1 MDLTALTDEL
11 EKFAVDKGFDIIG
24 AIAILAAGAYA
35 ARGVGRM
42 LDRWLEKQNMEPPL
56 RVLLVRLAKLGV
68 FALAII
74 LALDKFGVNTT
85 SLVAGIGVA
94 GVGVGLALQ
103 GVLGNIFAGFTI
115 IFTKPFRVGEYIEI
129 LGVSGQV
136 THIELTKTKL
146 LHADRS
152 IVSIPNHKIL
162 GEILHNYGS
171 TRQINL
177 EVGVAYQTDLPLALS
192 TVRTILAQ
200 NTRVLKDPVANVGIT
215 SLGDSSIMISVQP
228 WVKVPDFGA
237 AQLEIYE
244 AIVAQFRVHKI
255 EIPFPQREVR
265 LLGGSS
271 AAVK

>member
-1 MDLTALTDEL
+1 MDLTALKDEL
-11 EKFAVDKGFDIIG
+11 EKFAVDKGFDVVG
-24 AIAILAAGAYA
+24 AIVILAVGGYA

-42 LDRWLEKQNMEPPL
+42 LDHWLQKQNMEPPV
-56 RVLLVRLAKLGV
+56 RSLLVRLSRLAV
-68 FALAII
+68 FGLAVI

-129 LGVSGQV
+129 LGVAGQV
-136 THIELTKTKL
+136 TNIELTNTKL

-162 GEILHNYGS
+162 GEILHNYGT
-171 TRQINL
+171 TRQIDL
-177 EVGVAYQTDLPLALS
+177 VVGVAYQTDLPLALG
-192 TVRTILAQ
+192 TVRAILAA
-200 NTRVLKDPVANVGIT
+200 NPRVLKDPIASVGIT
-215 SLGDSSIMISVQP
+215 ALGESSITISVQP

-244 AIVAQFRVHKI
+244 AIVAKFQANNI
-255 EIPFPQREVR
+255 EIPFPQRDVR
-265 LLGGSS
+265 LINKAP
-271 AAVK
+271 AA